1 MKVLVLGG
9 GGFVGREVVRQL
21 RDSGWAEP
29 VAASRASGVDTL
41 DATSLARALQGM
53 DAVVNCVAGDGRAI
67 AEGANAL
74 CQAVAQAGQP
84 RLVHMSTQSVYGS
97 STGRVDEA
105 TPMRGD
111 IGWYGQAKISAEE
124 RVQRHVRE
132 GGQAL
137 ILRPGCVAGPGSS
150 LWLTRIAHWL
160 RAGWIGDL
168 GAQGDGWSNLVHVR
182 DLARCTL
189 AALQRELPVGE
200 VQAFN
205 VVAPDSPRWN
215 RYFIDLAMQIHA
227 TPVRRISARRLRLTS
242 SALGIPLKLLERA
255 GMGRNRLPPGIPPS
269 LLRLWTQEI
278 QLDPGRA
285 SACLIEHWTPYA
297 DLLAESAASL
307 LAPQGERA

>member
-9 GGFVGREVVRQL
+9 GGFVGREVMLQL
-21 RDSGWAEP
+21 QHSGWAQP
-29 VAASRASGVDTL
+29 IAASRSSGVNTL
-41 DATSLARALQGM
+41 DVSSLTKALQGM
-53 DAVVNCVAGDGRAI
+53 DAVINCVAGDGRAI

-74 CQAVAQAGQP
+74 CQAVAQAGNP

-97 STGRVDEA
+97 STGRVDES

-124 RVQRHVRE
+124 RVQRHARE
-132 GGQAL
+132 GGQAV
-137 ILRPGCVAGPGSS
+137 ILRPACVAGPGSS

-168 GAQGDGWSNLVHVR
+168 GPHGDGWSNLVHVR

-189 AALQRELPVGE
+189 AALRCDIPVGLAP
-200 VQAFN
+200 AFN

-215 RYFIDLAMQIHA
+215 RYFIDLAMQIDA

-242 SALGIPLKLLERA
+242 SVLGVPLKLLERA
-255 GMGRNRLPPGIPPS
+255 GIGRDKLPPGIPPS
-269 LLRLWTQEI
+269 LLRLWTQDI

-285 SACLIEHWTPYA
+285 SACLIDCWTPYTE
-297 DLLAESAASL
+297 LLAQSGASL
-307 LAPQGERA
+307 QARHGERA